1 MMVFRP
7 KSPKVYLMDMFFG
20 IYYGNVDYVQPAWTM
35 QNEFLCSFIVMVFAQ
50 FVVNFKNRWVLYI
63 FSFLYLYLPSYYDE
77 KGETNYD
84 ETSVFN
90 KKFRE

>member
-35 QNEFLCSFIVMVFAQ
+35 QNEFLCSFIVMVYA
-50 FVVNFKNRWVLYI
+50 
-63 FSFLYLYLPSYYDE
+63 
-77 KGETNYD
+77 
-84 ETSVFN
+84 
-90 KKFRE
+90 